1 MVKISDDKWEQI
13 KHYFNYLCDDK
24 LLICPNCGMPYK
36 EGYICESCGADNSEQ
51 EIDYGVE
58 EWRFDDEVVNNMKNS
73 TIGIVEFFN
82 RFFYLILKLLTFK

>member
-36 EGYICESCGADNSEQ
+36 EGYICESCGADNSAQ
-51 EIDYGVE
+51 EIDCITE
-58 EWRFDDEVVNNMKNS
+58 EWQFDDE
-73 TIGIVEFFN
+73 I
-82 RFFYLILKLLTFK
+82 Y

>member
-36 EGYICESCGADNSEQ
+36 EGYICESCGADNSAQ
-51 EIDYGVE
+51 EIDCNV
-58 EWRFDDEVVNNMKNS
+58 
-73 TIGIVEFFN
+73 
-82 RFFYLILKLLTFK
+82 

>member
-36 EGYICESCGADNSEQ
+36 EGYICESCGADNSTGKLPLKMR
-51 EIDYGVE
+51 YFSSVHT
-58 EWRFDDEVVNNMKNS
+58 FVPKYS
-73 TIGIVEFFN
+73 LFAKSSSKFN
-82 RFFYLILKLLTFK
+82 ITSFIFTLFSYD